1 VPDILVTDDG
11 PVRIVRMNRPH
22 KKNALTLA
30 MYAAMAQ
37 AIEDAGSARALVIAG
52 GADAFCAG
60 NDINDFVHMTKTG
73 ALGAPILHFLH
84 ALARCE
90 TPLVAAVGGVAVGGG
105 VTMLMHCDYVV
116 AADHARLSTPFVSLG
131 LVPEA
136 ASSMIGP
143 RLMGQARAF
152 SLLVMGKPLPA
163 ADAKAAGLVN
173 AVVQASEV
181 ENAALTA
188 ARAIAALPAEGV
200 RTARRLLRG
209 APDEIVRRIDEEAEL
224 FKQRLQSPEAKAA
237 FKAFFDRSC

>member
-1 VPDILVTDDG
+1 MPDILVTDDG

-90 TPLVAAVGGVAVGGG
+90 TPLVAAVGGVAVGVG